1 MVGAAAAQDNA
12 RRGRAA
18 ARPSRAFEL
27 LVKCMFLPARV
38 GTYTGKS
45 VGQNPRNSSK
55 DMSLSVDS
63 VTAANSS
70 QPCIEADA
78 LLSKVREI
86 VCELHPHMREHLH
99 VTLDS
104 TLDRDLGLDS
114 LARVELLVRL
124 EQSFGVTLS
133 EATLA
138 SVDTPRDVLRALLA
152 GNSGV
157 RVADLPVLQ
166 DALVAEVPVPSASHT
181 ETLPE
186 ALDWHVRE
194 HPQRIHVQLYTD
206 SGAIQ
211 NISYRD
217 LLDGARAVA
226 AGLRRFD
233 IADGQRVAI
242 MLPTGADYL
251 HSFMGILLAGG
262 IPVPIYPP
270 ARLSQVED
278 HFRRHARILENA
290 GVVCLI
296 TFAPAK
302 QVSRLLTSHVP
313 GLRHIVTVP
322 ELGDAGLLSEASTL
336 APDSVAFLQY
346 TSGSTGSPKGVVL
359 THANLLASLR
369 SMGEALEAKSTDTF
383 VSWLPLYHDMGL
395 IGAWLGSL
403 VYGFPL
409 VLMSPLTFL
418 ARPERWLKAIHAH
431 RGTMSGGPNF
441 AYELCLRRIQDADI
455 EGLDLSSWRLAF
467 NGAEPV
473 SPRTVDNFIRR
484 FEPYGLRARAI
495 TPVYGLAEATLGV
508 AFTPVGRGM
517 RTERVQRGPLTTEGS
532 ALAAD
537 DDDADVQV
545 FVSSGVP
552 IPGFEVRIVDDA
564 GRETAER
571 TEGRLE
577 FRGPSNT
584 SGYYRNP
591 DETRAL
597 FHDDWLD
604 SGDRGYVADGE
615 VYVTGRAKDV
625 IIRAGRNIYPYE
637 LEQAIGDI
645 DGIRRGCVAVFGGSD
660 PASGTERLVV
670 VAETRETDDM
680 TRTALARRIEAL
692 TSDLL
697 GMPADDILVASPGTV
712 LKTSSGKIRRVALR
726 NLYDRGTLAPRHRAV
741 WVQFVRLALA
751 SLRPQARRLWRRA
764 RDLMFAAYV
773 WVAFAAGLAI
783 AWPMVACTPGL
794 TRRWRWLGWLARRL
808 LGVTGAGPTLQ
819 GLENI
824 PAAGSF
830 VVIANHSSYLDGLVL
845 VSVLPRPV
853 AFVAKQELRE
863 NFFARIFLTRMGCL
877 FVERFDRARG
887 AEDARQVTEYLRN
900 GNSLAVFPEGTLHRM
915 PGLLPFHLGGF
926 LAAVE
931 AHAPVVPVTLRGTR
945 SILRDQ
951 SLFPRRG
958 RVRVQVSAPLLPGD
972 AGEDENSSAWD
983 RAIALRAAARAE
995 MLRYCGEPDLANR
1008 RELSW

>member
-1 MVGAAAAQDNA
+1 M
-12 RRGRAA
+12 
-18 ARPSRAFEL
+18 
-27 LVKCMFLPARV
+27 
-38 GTYTGKS
+38 S
-45 VGQNPRNSSK
+45 V
-55 DMSLSVDS
+55 SVDA
-63 VTAANSS
+63 VTSNGNSQQS
-70 QPCIEADA
+70 IEADA
-78 LLSKVREI
+78 LIAKVREI
-86 VCELHPHMREHLH
+86 VFELHPHMRDRVH

-104 TLDRDLGLDS
+104 TLDKDLGLDS

-124 EQSFGVTLS
+124 EESFGATLS

-152 GNSGV
+152 GGSAISAAERSEAPSAV
-157 RVADLPVLQ
+157 VT
-166 DALVAEVPVPSASHT
+166 EVPVPSAS
-181 ETLPE
+181 ETGTLLE
-186 ALDWHVRE
+186 ALDWHVRA
-194 HPQRIHVQLYTD
+194 HPERTHVQLYTD
-206 SGAIQ
+206 TGAIQ

-233 IADGQRVAI
+233 VAAGQCVAI

-251 HSFMGILLAGG
+251 CSFMGILLAGG

-296 TFAPAK
+296 TFGPAK
-302 QVSRLLTSHVP
+302 QISRLLTSHVP
-313 GLRHIVTVP
+313 GLRRIATVP
-322 ELGDAGLLSEASTL
+322 ELGDSGLLDETSAV

-346 TSGSTGSPKGVVL
+346 TSGSTGNPKGVVL
-359 THANLLASLR
+359 THADLLASLR
-369 SMGEALEAKSTDTF
+369 SMGEALEAKSSDVF

-418 ARPERWLKAIHAH
+418 ARPERWLQAIHTH
-431 RGTMSGGPNF
+431 RGTLSGGPNF
-441 AYELCLRRIQDADI
+441 AYELCLRRIQDSDI

-473 SPRTVDNFIRR
+473 SPLTMENFVRR
-484 FEPYGLRARAI
+484 FGPYGLRAQAI
-495 TPVYGLAEATLGV
+495 APVYGLAEATLGV

-517 RTERVQRGPLTTEGS
+517 RTERVQRAPLTTEGRVEV
-532 ALAAD
+532 AEAG
-537 DDDADVQV
+537 DADAQT

-564 GRETAER
+564 NRETAER

-577 FRGPSNT
+577 FRGPSTT

-591 DETRAL
+591 EETRGL

-604 SGDRGYVADGE
+604 SGDRAYVADGE
-615 VYVTGRAKDV
+615 VYITGRAKDV

-670 VAETRETDDM
+670 VAETRETDEV
-680 TRTALARRIEAL
+680 TRADLRTRIETL
-692 TSDLL
+692 TGELL
-697 GMPADDILVASPGTV
+697 GMPADDVLVATPGTV

-726 NLYDRGTLAPRHRAV
+726 DLYDRGTLAPRYRAV
-741 WVQFVRLALA
+741 WMQFLRLAVA
-751 SLRPQARRLWRRA
+751 SLLPQARRLWRRA
-764 RDLMFAAYV
+764 CDLAFAAYV
-773 WVAFAAGLAI
+773 WVLFVVALAI

-808 LGVTGAGPTLQ
+808 LALTGAGPTVQ
-819 GLENI
+819 GVERI
-824 PAAGSF
+824 SVEGSF
-830 VVIANHSSYLDGLVL
+830 VVVANHSSYLDGLVL
-845 VSVLPRPV
+845 VSVLPRPMV
-853 AFVAKQELRE
+853 FVAKQELRG
-863 NFFARIFLTRMGCL
+863 NFFARVFLTRIGCL

-887 AEDARQVTEYLRN
+887 AEDAREIAERLRN
-900 GNSLAVFPEGTLHRM
+900 GHALAIFPEGTLHRM
-915 PGLLPFHLGGF
+915 PGLLPFHLGAF
-926 LAAVE
+926 LAA
-931 AHAPVVPVTLRGTR
+931 AQTGAPVVPVTLRGTR

-958 RVRVQVSAPLLPGD
+958 RIRVQVSAPLVPARADD
-972 AGEDENSSAWD
+972 AENASAWD